1 MKVTGTT
8 AIFLFALALPAAAD
22 GILSC
27 ERGNARQRLDCFSNA
42 VGDLE
47 STVAKLATLI
57 GTLEEKVKALEEQP
71 RGVSE
76 ERAREIA
83 KEEIATDKPSGGY
96 LRYGA
101 PVSIQNEGQTGL
113 CMDLRSQD
121 NTSIQA
127 WRCNNDNNHQRQ
139 HWVLVQPN

>member
-1 MKVTGTT
+1 MKVLGTS
-8 AIFLFALALPAAAD
+8 IVFLFVLALPATAD

-27 ERGNARQRLDCFSNA
+27 ERGSARQRLNCFSNA

-83 KEEIATDKPSGGY
+83 REEIATDKPSGGY

-101 PVSIQNEGQTGL
+101 PVSIQNERRTDL

-121 NTSIQA
+121 DISIQA
-127 WRCNNDNNHQRQ
+127 WRCNNDTNHQRQ
-139 HWVLVQPN
+139 HWVLIQPN